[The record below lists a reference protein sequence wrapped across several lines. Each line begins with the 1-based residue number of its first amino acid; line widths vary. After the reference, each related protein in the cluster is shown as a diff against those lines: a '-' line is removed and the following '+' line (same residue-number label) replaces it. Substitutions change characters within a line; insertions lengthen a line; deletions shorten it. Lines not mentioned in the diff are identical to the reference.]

1 MGMIGL
7 GRKGTQWARA
17 FALHPSCEVVACADS
32 DADNL
37 SLFAERFGLEPS
49 AVYDDFEKMLDEQR
63 LDIVSPILPVQPNP
77 EVVVRCARTPGLRA
91 IACEKPIAAQLSEAD
106 DMVQACKQ
114 HGVHFAAGDACRNYA
129 QINEARRLIDGGAI
143 GDVKQIDLFESTA
156 EISGGGCQGLSVVRF
171 FAHDSP
177 IESVTGWVAEDPFSD
192 LDQSMG
198 GVIHFSSGITCFC
211 HNEKVAKRGVEVTGT
226 EGSFRTDLYTWFELE
241 TLEEGSTKLVTSWE
255 GGALGFVRPREG

>member
-1 MGMIGL
+1 MSPTPAFSL
-7 GRKGTQWARA
+7 CPPDCLARWL
-17 FALHPSCEVVACADS
+17 LHS

-37 SLFAERFGLEPS
+37 SLFAERFGLDPS
-49 AVYDDFEKMLDEQR
+49 AVYDDYEKMLDAQQ

-156 EISGGGCQGLSVVRF
+156 EISGGGCQGLSCGPPCRPATRSRCAKNGSLCAGWFVSSHTILRS
-171 FAHDSP
+171 SP
-177 IESVTGWVAEDPFSD
+177 
-192 LDQSMG
+192 
-198 GVIHFSSGITCFC
+198 
-211 HNEKVAKRGVEVTGT
+211 
-226 EGSFRTDLYTWFELE
+226 
-241 TLEEGSTKLVTSWE
+241 
-255 GGALGFVRPREG
+255 

>member
-1 MGMIGL
+1 MGHHSRLTSLLAHLSPPTSAPHPSPVAAAPAGGKLRVGMIGL

-37 SLFAERFGLEPS
+37 ALFAERFGLEPS
-49 AVYDDFEKMLDEQR
+49 AVYDNYEEMLDRQQ

-156 EISGGGCQGLSVVRF
+156 EISGGGCQGLSCGPPCRPATRSRCAENGSLCAGWFVSSHTILRS
-171 FAHDSP
+171 SP
-177 IESVTGWVAEDPFSD
+177 
-192 LDQSMG
+192 
-198 GVIHFSSGITCFC
+198 
-211 HNEKVAKRGVEVTGT
+211 
-226 EGSFRTDLYTWFELE
+226 
-241 TLEEGSTKLVTSWE
+241 
-255 GGALGFVRPREG
+255 